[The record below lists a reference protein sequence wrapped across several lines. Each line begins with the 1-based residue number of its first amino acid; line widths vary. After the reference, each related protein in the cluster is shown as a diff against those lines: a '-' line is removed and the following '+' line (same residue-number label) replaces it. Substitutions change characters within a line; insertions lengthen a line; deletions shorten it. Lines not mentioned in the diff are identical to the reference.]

1 LLATKTELGK
11 TDISALLALLFCEV
25 GLEARPE
32 GTPSPTYFEAGHLK
46 SKEAPNVRLLG
57 ISGIENVNRLG
68 PDGLNFASEGL
79 TVIYG
84 DNGSGKTGF
93 IRILRKA
100 PAGLGS
106 RRQKTWKSWRT
117 FTEVCL
123 DCRQHGF

>member
-1 LLATKTELGK
+1 MNGFRS
-11 TDISALLALLFCEV
+11 SALLALLFYEV

-57 ISGIENVNRLG
+57 ISGIENVNWLG

-93 IRILRKA
+93 HPDFEEGLPVSDREGRRLGNPGERLRKCVWI
-100 PAGLGS
+100 AGS
-106 RRQKTWKSWRT
+106 KASNK
-117 FTEVCL
+117 
-123 DCRQHGF
+123 